1 MKQSFTST
9 EITVFLREGRN
20 VEIITEYL
28 YDTVK
33 NKIHAFVRK
42 FGGSYQDGQDLIQDS
57 LIALLRNIREDRLPK
72 DSEINVEPYLFGIAQ
87 NLWKTRYKQGI
98 QREKRQFFFAEESM
112 NNETSPIDILEKEEF
127 WKILDTLGDVCKLI
141 LRAYYQSGYSIE
153 EIAEKYNL
161 GSTNTVKVRK
171 FRCIEKLKTQFQL

>member
-1 MKQSFTST
+1 
-9 EITVFLREGRN
+9 
-20 VEIITEYL
+20 
-28 YDTVK
+28 
-33 NKIHAFVRK
+33 
-42 FGGSYQDGQDLIQDS
+42 
-57 LIALLRNIREDRLPK
+57 
-72 DSEINVEPYLFGIAQ
+72 
-87 NLWKTRYKQGI
+87 
-98 QREKRQFFFAEESM
+98 M

-161 GSTNTVKVRK
+161 GSTNTVKVMK